1 LENIEFLE
9 KSCYNIVKCLLWKD
23 YPNGP
28 WKNHINPRELLKGGC
43 HMIINGIKALV
54 NSIKFTGITINIG
67 FIGLNFAGGS
77 SKANIF

>member
-1 LENIEFLE
+1 MFALERLPQRSLE
-9 KSCYNIVKCLLWKD
+9 EPHK
-23 YPNGP
+23 
-28 WKNHINPRELLKGGC
+28 PRELLKGGC